1 MNAYE
6 RYRAKTI
13 RRIVLDLNAN
23 TDKDILSWLA
33 VQNNKTGAIKM
44 AIRENLKRSEAQA
57 PDGEG
62 ES

>member
-33 VQNNKTGAIKM
+33 VQNNKAGAIKM

-57 PDGEG
+57 PDGE
-62 ES
+62 EEN

>member
-6 RYRAKTI
+6 RYRVKTI
-13 RRIVLDLNAN
+13 RRVVLDLNAN

-33 VQNNKTGAIKM
+33 VQSNKAGAIKV
-44 AIRENLKRSEAQA
+44 AIRKNLTASGAQA

-62 ES
+62 KN